1 MNGEVKA
8 SDEEDFF
15 NDVVGDQEL
24 VQTATSTKK
33 DEDGNEQTVASQK
46 FPNGFQLDFV
56 QSTIMLDEENPK
68 IATEDV

>member
-1 MNGEVKA
+1 MNGEFKA
-8 SDEEDFF
+8 ADEEDFF